1 MNGWEADIETVTIT
15 GNSLKQGTVMAN
27 ELFNLQGKVAL
38 ITGGN
43 GGIGLGFAQALVQAG
58 ASVCIWGRNPEKN
71 ASARQK
77 LAGMC
82 HVQGQRIEALACDV
96 ADEQQ
101 VNERFAETLALF
113 SRVDTCIANAGI
125 GSGFNRFHEMPTENW
140 RAVMD
145 TNLDGLFFTLRAA
158 AAHMV
163 ERSQRGDAGGR
174 LIGVSS
180 LGALCGMARGEHYAG
195 TKGAVISIM
204 QGLAVEYA
212 RFGITANSILPG
224 HIHTDMTDSN
234 YQNEKFANA
243 ILPRI
248 PMRRWG
254 TPGDFG
260 GIAVYLASDAS
271 SYHTGDKFLIDGG
284 FFIY

>member
-1 MNGWEADIETVTIT
+1 M
-15 GNSLKQGTVMAN
+15 N
-27 ELFNLQGKVAL
+27 ELFNLQGKVVL

-43 GGIGLGFAQALVQAG
+43 GGIGLGFARAMVRAG
-58 ASVCIWGRNPEKN
+58 ASVCIWGRNPDKN
-71 ASARQK
+71 GAAATELESLRREPDQQIA
-77 LAGMC
+77 
-82 HVQGQRIEALACDV
+82 ALVCDV

-101 VNERFAETLALF
+101 VKNCFAQTLALF
-113 SRVDTCIANAGI
+113 GRVDTCIANAGI
-125 GSGFNRFHEMPTENW
+125 GSHASRFHEMPTESW
-140 RAVMD
+140 RKVMD
-145 TNLDGLFFTLRAA
+145 TNLDGLFYTLRAA

-163 ERSQRGDAGGR
+163 ARAEQGDAGGR

-180 LGALCGMARGEHYAG
+180 LGALCGMARAEHYAG

-212 RFGITANSILPG
+212 RYGVTANSILPG
-224 HIHTDMTDSN
+224 HIHTDMTDKN

-248 PMRRWG
+248 PLRRWG
-254 TPGDFG
+254 SPDDFG

-271 SYHTGDKFLIDGG
+271 AYHTGDKFLIDGG